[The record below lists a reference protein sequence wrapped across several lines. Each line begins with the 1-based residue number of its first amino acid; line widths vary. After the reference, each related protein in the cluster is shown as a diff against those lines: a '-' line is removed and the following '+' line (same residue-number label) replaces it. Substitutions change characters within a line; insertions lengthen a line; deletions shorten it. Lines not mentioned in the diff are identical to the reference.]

1 MLWIDSLPLLLR
13 LSLLVLL
20 LLVVLPVL
28 VQVTVV
34 RCVLVLH
41 LVLLPSWLSVLLGIL
56 MRRVAVVL
64 LLRRIAMLI
73 LRLTVPPS
81 SRVLPFIGALAVLI
95 VVVGLP
101 AVALV
106 FIPLVVIVGSL
117 TEAARSRIVLGIHV

>member
-1 MLWIDSLPLLLR
+1 MPRIMLWIDSLPLLLR

-41 LVLLPSWLSVLLGIL
+41 LVLLPSWLSVLLCIL

-64 LLRRIAMLI
+64 LLRWVAMLI

-81 SRVLPFIGALAVLI
+81 SCVLPFIGALTVLI
-95 VVVGLP
+95 VVLRLP

-117 TEAARSRIVLGIHV
+117 TEAARS